1 MESGRRLTSRRR
13 PSSLGA
19 TLWGAA
25 AYSGRPPGWL
35 VAEGVVVGAAG
46 CATVAAP
53 GVAGTL
59 LGSDVLRSG
68 DVGIMVALG
77 LVVFLLFLRAG
88 RALVGPIAVLG
99 VCWAVSAPKAA
110 TEVLLVWGGE
120 IGSAVVTSVA
130 AGEGR
135 AAERHYCS
143 VRHPDGTP
151 VPGRIWRGC
160 SATTAPGD
168 RIGLVYDPQ
177 GRVPPRGLV
186 ASGHDRGLLAE
197 SLGTGL
203 ALATL
208 STVAVVRSYHM
219 DPPG

>member
-1 MESGRRLTSRRR
+1 MDRSRLDSPRRA
-13 PSSLGA
+13 PSLSA

-25 AYSGRPPGWL
+25 AYRGRPPGWL
-35 VAEGVVVGAAG
+35 VAEGVLVGVVGWAA
-46 CATVAAP
+46 VAAP

-68 DVGIMVALG
+68 EAGMVVALG

-99 VCWAVSAPKAA
+99 VCWAVSAPRAA
-110 TEVLLVWGGE
+110 TEVLLAWGGE
-120 IGSAVVTSVA
+120 VGSAVVTSVA
-130 AGEGR
+130 PGEGE
-135 AAERHYCS
+135 APERHYCS

-160 SATTAPGD
+160 GATTAPGD
-168 RIGLVYDPQ
+168 PIGLVYDPQ
-177 GRVPPRGLV
+177 GRVPPRGTV
-186 ASGHDRGLLAE
+186 DSGHDRELLAD
-197 SLGTGL
+197 SLGAGL
-203 ALATL
+203 ALAAL

-219 DPPG
+219 VPAG